1 MSERM
6 DAYAGICMALEE
18 EEVDRE
24 EIAETWRIYC
34 EKLYAE
40 NEEINEHEIKEYE
53 EEPFILQSE
62 ITSAI
67 HKLKNNKSPGNDK
80 ITSEILKGIGEEGT

>member
-1 MSERM
+1 
-6 DAYAGICMALEE
+6 
-18 EEVDRE
+18 RE

-67 HKLKNNKSPGNDK
+67 HKPK
-80 ITSEILKGIGEEGT
+80 ITNLQATIK